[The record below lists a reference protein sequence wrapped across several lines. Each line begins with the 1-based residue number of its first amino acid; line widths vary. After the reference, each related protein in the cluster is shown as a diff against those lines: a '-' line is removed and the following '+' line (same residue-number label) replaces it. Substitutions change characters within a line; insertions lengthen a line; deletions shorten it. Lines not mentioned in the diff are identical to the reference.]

1 MSWLEV
7 TVTTASTGI
16 DDLAAALTAAGFE
29 DMVIEDQQE
38 LEGFL
43 EQNRNYWDYIDEEL
57 QQQLQGLS
65 QIRLFFE
72 DTDTQSMTRLKALL
86 EKLKKQMN
94 MLQWLKKYRKC
105 YAKLEPISWIAC
117 LLLFALCL
125 LKLAS
130 GGFAPFIYSQF

>member
-7 TVTTASTGI
+7 TVTTAPTGI

-72 DTDTQSMTRLKALL
+72 DTDTQSMTQLKALL
-86 EKLKKQMN
+86 
-94 MLQWLKKYRKC
+94 
-105 YAKLEPISWIAC
+105 
-117 LLLFALCL
+117 
-125 LKLAS
+125 
-130 GGFAPFIYSQF
+130 